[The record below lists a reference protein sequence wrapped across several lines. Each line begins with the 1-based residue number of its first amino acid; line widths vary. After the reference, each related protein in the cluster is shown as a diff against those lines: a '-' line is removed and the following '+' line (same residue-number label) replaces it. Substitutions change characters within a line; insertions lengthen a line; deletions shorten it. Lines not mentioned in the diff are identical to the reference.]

1 MVTARALMV
10 MPRSR
15 SSSMSSRIWS
25 SMVRLS
31 TLSVSSRIRSD
42 KVLLPWSICAMMQKL
57 RMVSCAIY
65 PSSKLFQMLTGWP
78 PRR

>member
-1 MVTARALMV
+1 
-10 MPRSR
+10 
-15 SSSMSSRIWS
+15 
-25 SMVRLS
+25 MVRLS

-42 KVLLPWSICAMMQKL
+42 KVLLPWSMCAMMQKL

-65 PSSKLFQMLTGWP
+65 PSSKLFQMLTGWL